1 MSMIINPFVFGSGAP
16 PGSGKAFSL
25 VEYQGNGGTKAV
37 INGIDMVNQNTITFL
52 RPSRSGGTAQK
63 GGWWAKG
70 RAGNDFMQL
79 GGSPMTFVSSAGG
92 MTFQSNGF
100 TVADTTNNNVSS
112 RSYIALT
119 FAHVAGLCA
128 VIDYTGDGTG
138 ARAIPHGLGEKPV
151 LAFVFQTSSNNTPY
165 LWGNS
170 MADGT
175 EMSPAITA
183 LPSSGGE
190 VVASSSTVTVTSG
203 GNQSGQTYTLVAVK
217 AHADIA
223 VGLYA
228 GAGASQKLT
237 LPFRPGVVL
246 MKMTNIAPDHWG
258 YAAYPLED
266 YSGANDSLI
275 YLNRVD
281 QFPQDW
287 FDMLDDGIQIKNTF
301 TISGRNYL
309 YIALA
314 QSAVA
319 P

>member
-1 MSMIINPFVFGSGAP
+1 M
-16 PGSGKAFSL
+16 
-25 VEYQGNGGTKAV
+25 
-37 INGIDMVNQNTITFL
+37 
-52 RPSRSGGTAQK
+52 
-63 GGWWAKG
+63 
-70 RAGNDFMQL
+70 
-79 GGSPMTFVSSAGG
+79 
-92 MTFQSNGF
+92 
-100 TVADTTNNNVSS
+100 SS

-128 VIDYTGDGTG
+128 VIDYVGDGSG

-151 LAFVFQTSSNNTPY
+151 LAFAFQTSSNRTPY
-165 LWGNS
+165 LWGSS

-175 EMSPAITA
+175 EMSPAVTA
-183 LPSSGGE
+183 LPTSGSE
-190 VVASSSTVTVTSG
+190 VVASSSTVTVATG
-203 GNQSGQTYTLVAVK
+203 ANQAGQTYTLVAVK

-223 VGLYA
+223 VGSYA

-237 LPFRPGVVL
+237 LPFQPGVVL

-287 FDMLDDGIQIKNTF
+287 FDMQSDGIQIKNTF
-301 TISGRNYL
+301 TTSGRNYL